1 MLIKGKALDEVLWET
16 NTTYTIQSTPPRQAC
31 HTWTHTHTTMKNILL
46 IIADDLGRNLGVCGE
61 SKVKTPNLD
70 KLAAQG
76 TYFDMAFASTAS
88 CSGSRSVIQT
98 GLHTHE
104 NGQLG
109 LLRGFNGLHYF
120 TTFDHV
126 ESSPRLFN
134 DIGYTTGIINKV
146 HVGPDEVYPWQWREE
161 SATRDV
167 AWAAER
173 AAAFF
178 ESAKTKDKPFFLTVG
193 YIDPHRD
200 NTRGGFGNSQ
210 DYKGVQHLAYD
221 AADVSVPAFLSD
233 VPEVRQELAEYYS
246 AVWRMDQGVAM
257 LLGEL
262 AAAGYED
269 DTLVL
274 FTSDN
279 GPPFVNSK
287 STLYDAGVHLPL
299 IIRAPGGT
307 PGVVNP
313 NMVSFVDILPTF
325 LDWAGRS
332 DLNSSDSG
340 KRQGRSVLP
349 ILGETTPLPAWDHVF
364 GSHTFH
370 ELTAYYPTRYLRT
383 RRFKYHRNVA
393 WQLDFPFP
401 GDLYGAISW
410 EGMRNAE
417 GAKIGQRTIANYIKR
432 GPEELFDL
440 EADPDEVHNL
450 AKDPAHQA
458 TLLECRKRLEAWQ
471 LATEDPWYFRDGIS
485 TRVIYNHID
494 AGMKMPDRWDFD
506 VDNPGNR

>member
-1 MLIKGKALDEVLWET
+1 MA
-16 NTTYTIQSTPPRQAC
+16 
-31 HTWTHTHTTMKNILL
+31 KNILL

-70 KLAAQG
+70 ALAAQG

-88 CSGSRSVIQT
+88 CSGSRSVIQS

-104 NGQLG
+104 TGQLG

-126 ESSPRLFN
+126 ETSPKLFN
-134 DIGYTTGIINKV
+134 DIGYRTGIVNKV
-146 HVGPDEVYPWQWREE
+146 HVGPEEVYPWQTREE

-173 AAAFF
+173 SAAFF
-178 ESAKTKDKPFFLTVG
+178 ETAKTEDKPFFLTVG

-210 DYKGVQHLAYD
+210 DYKGVQHLKYD
-221 AADVSVPAFLSD
+221 PADVSIPFFLSD

-246 AVWRMDQGVAM
+246 AVWRMDQGVGM
-257 LLGEL
+257 LLQEL
-262 AAAGYED
+262 TKAGLD
-269 DTLVL
+269 DSTLVM

-287 STLYDAGVHLPL
+287 STLYDAGVRLPL
-299 IIRAPGGT
+299 IIRTPGCT

-313 NMVSFVDILPTF
+313 NLVSFVDILPTF
-325 LDWAGRS
+325 LDWAGHAEIK
-332 DLNSSDSG
+332 G
-340 KRQGRSVLP
+340 KRRGRSILP
-349 ILGETTPLPAWDHVF
+349 ILGESKPLGAWGHVF

-370 ELTAYYPTRYLRT
+370 ELTAYYPTRYMRT

-410 EGMRNAE
+410 EGMRNDA
-417 GAKIGQRTIANYIKR
+417 AAVIGKRPIANYIKR

-440 EADPDEVHNL
+440 DADPEEVRNL
-450 AKDPAHQA
+450 AKEPEFQA
-458 TLLECRKRLEAWQ
+458 QLLECRTALEKWQ
-471 LATEDPWYFRDGIS
+471 LETEDPWYFRDGIS

-506 VDNPGNR
+506 VLNPGNK

>member
-1 MLIKGKALDEVLWET
+1 
-16 NTTYTIQSTPPRQAC
+16 
-31 HTWTHTHTTMKNILL
+31 MKNILL

-61 SKVKTPNLD
+61 TCIKTPNLD

-104 NGQLG
+104 NGQIG
-109 LLRGFNGLHYF
+109 LLRGFTGLHYF

-126 ESSPRLFN
+126 ESSPKLFN
-134 DIGYTTGIINKV
+134 EIGYTTGIINKV
-146 HVGPDEVYPWQWREE
+146 HVGPDSVYPWHWREE

-167 AWAAER
+167 AWTAER

-178 ESAKTKDKPFFLTVG
+178 SSVNEDPDKKPFFLTVG

-200 NTRGGFGNSQ
+200 HTRGGFGNFKEYPGI
-210 DYKGVQHLAYD
+210 DHLAYD
-221 AADVSVPAFLSD
+221 PAEVQVPEFLSD
-233 VPEVRQELAEYYS
+233 CPEVRQELAEYYS
-246 AVWRMDQGVAM
+246 AIWRMDQGVAM
-257 LLGEL
+257 LLAEL
-262 AAAGYED
+262 KKAGHED
-269 DTLVL
+269 DTLVV

-299 IIRAPGGT
+299 IVKVPGAK
-307 PGVVNP
+307 PGVINP

-325 LDWAGRS
+325 LDWAGHAE
-332 DLNSSDSG
+332 LNDKPKAQWG
-340 KRQGRSVLP
+340 GGHPELELNNKRQGRSFLP
-349 ILGETTPLPAWDHVF
+349 ILNETTTLPEWDHVF

-370 ELTAYYPTRYLRT
+370 ELTSYYPTRYLRT
-383 RRFKYHRNVA
+383 RRYKYHRNVA

-401 GDLYGAISW
+401 GDLYGALSW
-410 EGMRNAE
+410 EGMRNSE
-417 GAKIGQRTIANYIKR
+417 EAKIGQRTIANYIRR

-440 EADPDEVHNL
+440 EADPNEVNNL
-450 AKDPAHQA
+450 AKDPAHQEI
-458 TLLECRKRLEAWQ
+458 LLDCRKRLEEWQ

-485 TRVIYNHID
+485 TRTIYNHID
-494 AGMKMPDRWDFD
+494 AGMKMPDRFDFD
-506 VDNPGNR
+506 VDNPASRDGVISRYK

>member
-1 MLIKGKALDEVLWET
+1 M
-16 NTTYTIQSTPPRQAC
+16 P
-31 HTWTHTHTTMKNILL
+31 KNILL
-46 IIADDLGRNLGVCGE
+46 VIADDLGRNLGVCGE
-61 SKVKTPNLD
+61 HRIKTPNLD
-70 KLAAQG
+70 RLAAQG
-76 TYFDMAFASTAS
+76 TYFSMAFASTAS

-104 NGQLG
+104 NGQIG
-109 LLRGFNGLHYF
+109 LLRGFGGLHYF

-134 DIGYTTGIINKV
+134 RLGYKTGIVNKV
-146 HVGPDEVYPWQWREE
+146 HVGPDTVYPWGFREE

-167 AWAAER
+167 AWTASR
-173 AAAFF
+173 AGEFF
-178 ESAKTKDKPFFLTVG
+178 RMARSDGQPFFLTVA

-200 NTRGGFGNSQ
+200 HTRGGFGNSQ
-210 DYKGVQHLAYD
+210 EYPSVTELKYD
-221 AADVSVPAFLSD
+221 PADVVIPPFLTD

-246 AVWRMDQGVAM
+246 AVWRMDQGVG
-257 LLGEL
+257 LLLAEL
-262 AAAGYED
+262 EKAGYAD

-299 IIRAPGGT
+299 IVRAPGGT

-313 NMVSFVDILPTF
+313 NLISFVDILPTF
-325 LDWAGRS
+325 LDWAGHPE
-332 DLNSSDSG
+332 LNVDA
-340 KRQGRSVLP
+340 KRKGRSFLP
-349 ILGETTPLPAWDHVF
+349 ILGETTALPGWDHVF

-370 ELTAYYPTRYLRT
+370 ELTAYYPTRFLRT
-383 RRFKYHRNVA
+383 RRYKYHRNVA

-401 GDLYGAISW
+401 GDLYGAHSW

-417 GAKIGQRTIANYIKR
+417 GALIGKRTIANYIRR

-440 EADPDEVHNL
+440 QEDPDEVHNL
-450 AKDPAHQA
+450 AKDPAHNDI
-458 TLLECRKRLEAWQ
+458 LLDCRKRLEAWQ
-471 LATEDPWYFRDGIS
+471 LATADPWYFRDGIS

>member
-1 MLIKGKALDEVLWET
+1 MA
-16 NTTYTIQSTPPRQAC
+16 
-31 HTWTHTHTTMKNILL
+31 KNILL
-46 IIADDLGRNLGVCGE
+46 IIADDLGRNLGVCGGP
-61 SKVKTPNLD
+61 SSAIKTPNLD

-104 NGQLG
+104 NGQIG
-109 LLRGFNGLHYF
+109 LLRGFGGLHYF

-126 ESSPRLFN
+126 ESAPRLFN
-134 DIGYTTGIINKV
+134 TLGYKTGIVNKV
-146 HVGPDEVYPWQWREE
+146 HVGPDTVYPWAFREE

-167 AWAAER
+167 AWTASR
-173 AAAFF
+173 AASFF
-178 ESAKTKDKPFFLTVG
+178 QSARSDGQPFFLTVG

-200 NTRGGFGNSQ
+200 HTRGGFGNGP
-210 DYKGVQHLAYD
+210 DYPSVTHLAYD
-221 AADVSVPAFLSD
+221 PADVVIPPFLTD

-246 AVWRMDQGVAM
+246 AVWRMDQGVG
-257 LLGEL
+257 LLLKEL
-262 AAAGYED
+262 EKAGYVE

-299 IIRAPGGT
+299 IVRAPGGNT
-307 PGVVNP
+307 GVINP
-313 NMVSFVDILPTF
+313 NLVSFVDILPTF
-325 LDWAGRS
+325 LDWAGHPE
-332 DLNSSDSG
+332 LNVNK
-340 KRQGRSVLP
+340 KRKGRSFLP
-349 ILGETTPLPAWDHVF
+349 ILGETKALAGWDHVF

-370 ELTAYYPTRYLRT
+370 ELTAYYPTRFLRT
-383 RRFKYHRNVA
+383 RRYKYHRNVA

-401 GDLYGAISW
+401 GDLYGAHSW

-417 GAKIGQRTIANYIKR
+417 GALIGKRTIANYIRR

-440 EADPDEVHNL
+440 EADPDEVNNL
-450 AKDPAHQA
+450 AKDPAHQEV
-458 TLLECRKRLEAWQ
+458 LLDCRRRLEAWQ
-471 LATEDPWYFRDGIS
+471 KATEDPWYFRDGIS

-494 AGMKMPDRWDFD
+494 AGLKMPDRWDFD

>member
-1 MLIKGKALDEVLWET
+1 
-16 NTTYTIQSTPPRQAC
+16 
-31 HTWTHTHTTMKNILL
+31 MKNILL

-61 SKVKTPNLD
+61 SCVKTPNLD

-104 NGQLG
+104 NGQIG

-126 ESSPRLFN
+126 ESSPKLFN
-134 DIGYTTGIINKV
+134 DLGYTTGIINKV
-146 HVGPDEVYPWQWREE
+146 HVGPDTVYPWHWREE

-167 AWAAER
+167 AWTAER
-173 AAAFF
+173 AKAFF
-178 ESAKTKDKPFFLTVG
+178 ASVNADADKKPFFLTVG

-200 NTRGGFGNSQ
+200 HTRGGFGNSE
-210 DYKGVQHLAYD
+210 DYRRVSHLAYD
-221 AADVSVPAFLSD
+221 PASVTVPSFLSD

-246 AVWRMDQGVAM
+246 AVWRMDQGVAL

-262 AAAGYED
+262 EAAGLD
-269 DTLVL
+269 NDTLVL

-299 IIRAPGGT
+299 IVRAPGGT

-325 LDWAGRS
+325 LDWAGHPE
-332 DLNSSDSG
+332 LNAHGGGGGGS
-340 KRQGRSVLP
+340 KRQGRSFLP
-349 ILGETTPLPAWDHVF
+349 ILGESAALPGWDHVF

-383 RRFKYHRNVA
+383 RRYKYHRNVA

-401 GDLYGAISW
+401 GDLYGAVSW

-417 GAKIGQRTIANYIKR
+417 AAKIGQRTIANYIRR

-450 AKDPAHQA
+450 ANDEAHKEI
-458 TLLECRKRLEAWQ
+458 LLDCRRRLEKWQ

-485 TRVIYNHID
+485 TRVVYNHID

-506 VDNPGNR
+506 VDNPGSRDGVTALYKSA